1 MRLARFLTVFGA
13 AAMAVQPVLAA
24 AAAPAE
30 PAATAPADPFLP
42 QDALERGLWMQVDEA
57 ERDLKGS
64 QLLVRDPA
72 LNAYVRS
79 VLCKTV
85 GEERC
90 ARVRLY
96 LVRTPFFN
104 ASMMPNGT
112 MQVWTGLLLRT
123 QNEAQLAAV
132 LGHEFAHF
140 EKRHSVRLYRDA
152 KAKSAAAAW
161 LAFTGIGLIASFAM
175 AGSLFKFSRDMEK
188 EADLTG
194 LDRMAAAGYDTRQA
208 AVIWEQVLDEHD
220 ATRLARGKKAK
231 KRSAKAGLFDSH
243 PASPE
248 RIAYLSEAAT
258 AKPGMAEAT
267 GIAEYRAAMDAL
279 WPELVDD
286 QLKMNDYGASEYL
299 LDSLDKA
306 NGWSPW
312 LRYARGELY
321 RRRGLTGDYELA
333 ITAYSEAIDRGGELP
348 ALWRGRGLAL
358 RKLGRAGEAQT
369 DLTEYLRRAPDAPDA
384 AMLAMMTGGNT

>member
-1 MRLARFLTVFGA
+1 MRAARFLTTLGA
-13 AAMAVQPVLAA
+13 IAMAAQPVLAA
-24 AAAPAE
+24 ASEQPAGAAS
-30 PAATAPADPFLP
+30 DPFLP

-72 LNAYVRS
+72 LNAYVRG

-85 GEERC
+85 GSEAC

-96 LVRTPFFN
+96 IVRTPFFN

-140 EKRHSVRLYRDA
+140 EKRHSVRLFRDA

-194 LDRMAAAGYDTRQA
+194 LDRMAAAGYDTRQT
-208 AVIWEQVLDEHD
+208 AVIWEQVLDESD

-231 KRSAKAGLFDSH
+231 KRSKNAGLFDSH
-243 PASPE
+243 PASAD
-248 RIAYLSEAAT
+248 RIAYLAAEAQ
-258 AKPGMAEAT
+258 AKPGVADAT
-267 GIAEYRAAMDAL
+267 GIADYRAAMAEL

-312 LRYARGELY
+312 LRYARGELH
-321 RRRGLTGDYELA
+321 RRRGLAGDYEKA
-333 ITAYSEAIDRGGELP
+333 VAAYSEAIERGGELP
-348 ALWRGRGLAL
+348 ALWRGRGMAL
-358 RKLGRAGEAQT
+358 RKLGRAEEARA

-384 AMLAMMTGGNT
+384 AMLAMMTGENP

>member
-1 MRLARFLTVFGA
+1 MRCARFLTTLGA
-13 AAMAVQPVLAA
+13 LAMVMQPVLAA
-24 AAAPAE
+24 AAE
-30 PAATAPADPFLP
+30 PVSAGAADPFLP

-72 LNAYVRS
+72 LNAYVRG

-85 GEERC
+85 GSEAC

-96 LVRTPFFN
+96 IVRTPFFN

-188 EADLTG
+188 EADLAG
-194 LDRMAAAGYDTRQA
+194 LERMAAAGYDTRQA
-208 AVIWEQVLDEHD
+208 AVIWEQVLDEND
-220 ATRLARGKKAK
+220 ATRIARGRKAK
-231 KRSAKAGLFDSH
+231 KRDGRAGMFDSH
-243 PASPE
+243 PASAE
-248 RIAYLSEAAT
+248 RIAYLAAEAQ
-258 AKPGMAEAT
+258 AKPGTADAT
-267 GIAEYRAAMDAL
+267 AIESYRAAMAEL

-312 LRYARGELY
+312 LRYARGELH
-321 RRRGLTGDYELA
+321 RRRGLAGDYEKA
-333 ITAYSEAIDRGGELP
+333 VAAYSEAIGRGGDLP
-348 ALWRGRGLAL
+348 AFWRGRGMAL
-358 RKLGRAGEAQT
+358 RKLGRAEEARA
-369 DLTEYLRRAPDAPDA
+369 DLSEYLRRAPDAPDA
-384 AMLAMMTGGNT
+384 AMLTMMTGETL